1 MKTIKEGYLLKT
13 YTDKKNKQTH
23 KAFLYVA
30 RTKENKRSGY
40 EFTTEGFKLIKQE
53 SGKFAYYNL
62 IEYAIK
68 NNIELNN

>member
-30 RTKENKRSGY
+30 RTKE
-40 EFTTEGFKLIKQE
+40 
-53 SGKFAYYNL
+53 ADMNL
-62 IEYAIK
+62 QLKA
-68 NNIELNN
+68 LNL